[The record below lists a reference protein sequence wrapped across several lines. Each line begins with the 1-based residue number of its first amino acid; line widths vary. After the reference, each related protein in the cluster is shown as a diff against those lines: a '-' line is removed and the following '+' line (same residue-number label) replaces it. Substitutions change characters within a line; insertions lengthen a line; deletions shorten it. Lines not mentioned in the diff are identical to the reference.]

1 VVFIGY
7 LGYWFLSELGC
18 GHLIGVE
25 ITKDNESRNQI
36 QSMKYRQNLTLW
48 TVIATAAMM
57 IASSKD
63 IEPKH
68 FGILLVMGI
77 FTYAVSG
84 TKSTTLIK

>member
-1 VVFIGY
+1 
-7 LGYWFLSELGC
+7 
-18 GHLIGVE
+18 
-25 ITKDNESRNQI
+25 
-36 QSMKYRQNLTLW
+36 MKYRQNLTLW